1 MRLAFPLS
9 YFLTLKFSCTN
20 EYKCGRP
27 RDNCFMDINSS
38 THHSWLNNSAK
49 SLNPSASH
57 PCNSRSDQV
66 KTPLLG
72 RQPPLW
78 NKLMSEMVVNVMS
91 YLPINEVIKCY
102 TLDKRTC
109 HIIRELILKQKIKKF
124 RAPSSRGIYSKEYY
138 KYEIRPWLISL
149 KQNALVHHLD
159 FAIQGNNFHQL
170 LDLLISEV
178 FKSSRKVEILKQP
191 VTKNSRQIRFN
202 REGSIAFI
210 KQDHGGVSILACH
223 RGNRWSQISNTKCN
237 IRTTHGDGVFSEDG
251 TKLALCDNNGTL
263 IILSFERDESGI
275 MKVRQKV
282 RFQYN
287 QEIRQLQFSPD
298 GLDLFFNTKADSGQ
312 YHRWFII
319 LSLNSQGQ
327 WLVTKELKFASSPLC
342 SAQFSPDGSC
352 FVFCSL
358 DTGIFKFFTNKR
370 QSAPLWSCRGV
381 LDRLYNAFSAPGCRW
396 VEQLS
401 DRSLRGLRPRFSPDG
416 MSVEFLK
423 GTGNQTFMAKQV
435 QGCWVQQQ
443 EFDERFIS
451 FTHSPDGQAMAAIF
465 NNKHSYD
472 ALCIFARNS
481 AGNWVESHRYF
492 YQAPEV
498 DGARV
503 KSGIVSLEFTADS
516 ESLWICHRP
525 SILDIR
531 QKVEG
536 QWQVV
541 YRAEHLADFKC
552 FRDSSDGKTLAIS
565 DTSGIFSVLFN
576 NGRIWTEQ
584 LRIEARNLH
593 CCFSRDNQLMVVVT
607 GAGYAR
613 ILALQNQRWRFRTD
627 WFLACPEGQNSVKFC
642 PNNVAIVIDHQ
653 RDFSSDFGF
662 TRQSVHIF
670 NLIPVMT
677 PKGGIKELPPPTFR
691 YFPASKKTCHAGK
704 RHGEDTANCFPGSA
718 IEWK

>member
-1 MRLAFPLS
+1 MDVKQLKLMWGFQVSTANTRTQFASDHGLLNNAPCNPLS
-9 YFLTLKFSCTN
+9 NFLVLKFSCTN
-20 EYKCGRP
+20 EYKSGKP
-27 RDNCFMDINSS
+27 RDNYFMDINSS

-49 SLNPSASH
+49 NLNLSASH
-57 PCNSRSDQV
+57 PCNSHSDQV
-66 KTPLLG
+66 KTPLVG

-78 NKLMSEMVVNVMS
+78 NKLMIEMVVNVLS

-109 HIIRELILKQKIKKF
+109 YIIREFILKRKIKNSGPQSCK
-124 RAPSSRGIYSKEYY
+124 RIYSKEYY
-138 KYEIRPWLISL
+138 KYELRPWLISL
-149 KQNALVHHLD
+149 KQNALAHHLD

-170 LDLLISEV
+170 LGLLISEV
-178 FKSSRKVEILKQP
+178 FLSSRKIEILKQP
-191 VTKNSRQIRFN
+191 LTNNNRQIRFN
-202 REGSIAFI
+202 CEGSIAFI

-223 RGNRWSQISNTKCN
+223 RGNRWSQISNAECN

-263 IILSFERDESGI
+263 VILSFKRDESGI

-287 QEIRQLQFSPD
+287 QEIRQPQFSPD
-298 GLDLFFNTKADSGQ
+298 GQDLFFNLKADSGQ
-312 YHRWFII
+312 YRRWFII

-327 WLVTKELKFASSPLC
+327 WQVTKELKFAASCP
-342 SAQFSPDGSC
+342 AEFSPDGSC
-352 FVFCSL
+352 FVMYSL

-370 QSAPLWSCRGV
+370 QSPPLWSCRGV
-381 LDRLYNAFSAPGCRW
+381 LDRLYNAFSSPRCRW
-396 VEQLS
+396 VELCS
-401 DRSLRGLRPRFSPDG
+401 DRSLRGLHPRFSPDG
-416 MSVEFLK
+416 TSVEFLK
-423 GTGNQTFMAKQV
+423 RTGNQTFMAKQV

-443 EFDERFIS
+443 EFDEGFKS
-451 FTHSPDGQAMAAIF
+451 FTYSPDGQAMAAIF

-472 ALCIFARNS
+472 ALRIFTRNS
-481 AGNWVESHRYF
+481 AGNWVESHCYL
-492 YQAPEV
+492 YHAPEV

-503 KSGIVSLEFTADS
+503 KSSIVSLKFTADS
-516 ESLWICHRP
+516 ESLWIYHKP

-531 QKVEG
+531 QKVGGE
-536 QWQVV
+536 WQVV

-565 DTSGIFSVLFN
+565 DKSGIFSVLFN
-576 NGRIWTEQ
+576 NGRLWTEQ
-584 LRIEARNLH
+584 LRITARNLH

-613 ILALQNQRWRFRTD
+613 ILALQNQRWCFRTD
-627 WFLACPEGQNSVKFC
+627 WFLACPEGNNSVKFC

-653 RDFSSDFGF
+653 RDFSSGFGF
-662 TRQSVHIF
+662 TRRSVHIF

-677 PKGGIKELPPPTFR
+677 PK
-691 YFPASKKTCHAGK
+691 
-704 RHGEDTANCFPGSA
+704 RH
-718 IEWK
+718 